1 MPRICQ
7 TGLLSQITCQCL
19 ISDWLSDSW
28 WTSDVLQKLNTALIC
43 LVRDDLIEFSVSSY
57 LTRKEIESY
66 NPFLL
71 LFTRKDNVN
80 SRDSGYAELMNYQY
94 VCFLYCCQKETRV
107 TISETWVTFFVVV
120 FWLELVSNHREH
132 PIKDQECVSQKHC

>member
-1 MPRICQ
+1 M
-7 TGLLSQITCQCL
+7 
-19 ISDWLSDSW
+19 
-28 WTSDVLQKLNTALIC
+28 LQKLNTALIC

-80 SRDSGYAELMNYQY
+80 SRDSGYAELMNYQ
-94 VCFLYCCQKETRV
+94 
-107 TISETWVTFFVVV
+107 FFTAARRK
-120 FWLELVSNHREH
+120 LE
-132 PIKDQECVSQKHC
+132 SQYQRLG

>member
-1 MPRICQ
+1 MSQMWMFGQMPRICQ

-80 SRDSGYAELMNYQY
+80 SRDSGYAELMNYQFFTAARRKLESQY
-94 VCFLYCCQKETRV
+94 QRLGWLFLLL
-107 TISETWVTFFVVV
+107 FFD
-120 FWLELVSNHREH
+120 LSL
-132 PIKDQECVSQKHC
+132 